1 MFAGNKD
8 RGSVGSAY
16 SASPPRTPE
25 PIERRHDRPRS
36 LHLDIG
42 PGTPE
47 APYHLTGKDIVYS
60 PGALDSVVRVLLASS
75 GYRGMPVSH
84 EPMNGDPGKEP
95 VLVSTTDM
103 DDETGVKR
111 QRRLVPRRRRIAAPP
126 PAVEPVDGLVEPVIE
141 TAPVRALP
149 ETAVSRGGTL
159 PPSISWETVAYGVM
173 VLLAIFTR
181 FWDLGQKALHHD
193 ESLHAYY
200 SWVYSIGNGY
210 RHDPLM
216 HGPFLFHFNALIYLL
231 FGDSDATSR
240 YGPAFFGVLMVAM
253 PWLLRGPRFLGKYG
267 ALAASFF
274 ILVSPSILY
283 QSRYIRHDIYTI
295 GGTLFLFICIFRYL
309 ETPRRA
315 WLIAG
320 SATLAFLFTNHEIVF
335 AIAAIFFLFLYG
347 AVMIEQFTAFRR
359 TGDRRA
365 WELVGVHAGYLIG
378 MLLLLVAV
386 PSSHRHDLLD
396 IPWENP
402 TPAQENAYYKM
413 FVTNPLVIGA
423 TILTIAFLVG
433 LWWVLGRNR
442 PTVASVPAD
451 NAEPAELPAAPAGG
465 RIYMIPADGFS
476 VTSALKTA
484 WMDKTGLLLTAGA
497 FLLVF
502 VPLYTSMFTNM
513 AGLRSST
520 IDTDGTLLYWLGQH
534 DYRRGDQPWFY
545 FIVLLPQYEFI
556 VATLGAVLMT
566 VTFVR
571 AGAALLGWRAGRQ
584 LFFRFFLSVWFVLI
598 FAGLSYAGEKM
609 PWLLVHISLPG
620 CLLAAAMVGALVDM
634 AIAKRSRGVEAIR
647 EPEWFGLAPRDWG
660 LAGMI
665 VLLGAAFVWIAG
677 PLTFGQFI
685 GTPDG
690 SHAGIRRAVTEAAAD
705 NWWWLAIPFLL
716 TAALIIGWIVWRGI
730 QRTSFAVMSA
740 LILGLTLLQ
749 VHAGW
754 RMSMYEA
761 DVPKDM
767 LIYTQTSP
775 DVTRVM
781 SEITALS
788 DELTGGQHLEVWYD
802 SDVSWPFQ
810 WYLRDFDRAR
820 FIGASLSQD
829 PGTASVLL
837 LGGNADM
844 NGQFLQNYTATN
856 YVLRWWFPEETY
868 RGFAIAPEIP
878 VGRSAWRSTDQP
890 HGPIDILRSIFDTV
904 EGEQNMDNQ
913 LRLYRLL
920 MYRDLDWEIG
930 QTPFRL
936 YVRNDLLPL
945 FNSIR
950 YSQ

>member
-1 MFAGNKD
+1 
-8 RGSVGSAY
+8 
-16 SASPPRTPE
+16 
-25 PIERRHDRPRS
+25 
-36 LHLDIG
+36 
-42 PGTPE
+42 
-47 APYHLTGKDIVYS
+47 
-60 PGALDSVVRVLLASS
+60 
-75 GYRGMPVSH
+75 MPVSH
-84 EPMNGDPGKEP
+84 EPTNGDPGKEP
-95 VLVSTTDM
+95 ALVSTTDM
-103 DDETGVKR
+103 DDETGAER
-111 QRRLVPRRRRIAAPP
+111 RRRLVPRRRRTTEPP
-126 PAVEPVDGLVEPVIE
+126 PPVESVDGLVAPVSE
-141 TAPVRALP
+141 SVPVRALP
-149 ETAVSRGGTL
+149 ETAVPRGGVL
-159 PPSISWETVAYGVM
+159 PPSIGWETIAYGVM
-173 VLLAIFTR
+173 VLLAIGSR
-181 FWDLGQKALHHD
+181 FWNLGEKALHHD

-200 SWVYSIGNGY
+200 SWVYSTGGGY
-210 RHDPLM
+210 VHDPLM
-216 HGPFLFHFNALIYLL
+216 HGPFLFHFGALIYLL

-253 PWLLRGPRFLGKYG
+253 PWLLRGPKFLGKYG

-274 ILVSPSILY
+274 ILISPSILY

-335 AIAAIFFLFLYG
+335 AIAAIFFLFLYV

-378 MLLLLVAV
+378 LLVLFVAV
-386 PSSHRHDLLD
+386 PSSHRNDLLD

-402 TPAQENAYYKM
+402 TRAQENAYYKM
-413 FVTNPLVIGA
+413 FLTNPLIIGA
-423 TILTIAFLVG
+423 TILTIAFLIG
-433 LWWVLGRNR
+433 LWWVLIRERRAGEVVGENGISHDQTWVEFGRKYHT
-442 PTVASVPAD
+442 PD
-451 NAEPAELPAAPAGG
+451 
-465 RIYMIPADGFS
+465 DGFS
-476 VTSALKTA
+476 VTAAVGTA
-484 WMDKTGLLLTAGA
+484 WADKTGLLLAVGA

-534 DYRRGDQPWFY
+534 DERRGEQPWFY
-545 FIVLLPQYEFI
+545 FLLLLPQYEFI
-556 VATLGAVLMT
+556 VATLGALLMT
-566 VTFVR
+566 VTFIR
-571 AGAALLGWRAGRQ
+571 AGAALLGWSGGRQ
-584 LFFRFFLSVWFVLI
+584 LFFRLFLSVWFILI
-598 FAGLSYAGEKM
+598 FVGLSYAGEKM

-634 AIAKRSRGVEAIR
+634 AKERRDRVETGDA
-647 EPEWFGLAPRDWG
+647 EWSWFGLSLRDWSLTG
-660 LAGMI
+660 ALL
-665 VLLGAAFVWIAG
+665 LLGGALVWIAAQ
-677 PLTFGQFI
+677 LTYGQFQNVS
-685 GTPDG
+685 DG
-690 SHAGIRRAVTEAAAD
+690 DRMRLRRIVTEAAAD
-705 NWWWLAIPFLL
+705 HWWWMAIPLL
-716 TAALIIGWIVWRGI
+716 LAAALVIGWVVWRGV
-730 QRTSFAVMSA
+730 QRASFALMGAVV
-740 LILGLTLLQ
+740 LGLTLLQ

-754 RMSMYEA
+754 RLSMHEA

-781 SEITALS
+781 HEITALS
-788 DELTGGQHLEVWYD
+788 EELTGGQHLEVWYD
-802 SDVSWPFQ
+802 SGVSWPFQ
-810 WYLRDFDRAR
+810 WYLRNFDKAR

-829 PGTASVLL
+829 PGNAPVLL
-837 LGGNADM
+837 LGGNADFS
-844 NGQFLQNYTATN
+844 GQYLQNYTATN

-878 VGRSAWRSTDQP
+878 VGRSAWRSTEQP
-890 HGPIDILRSIFDTV
+890 HGPFDILSSIFDTV
-904 EGEQNMDNQ
+904 SGEQDMDHQ

-930 QTPFRL
+930 QTPFQL

>member
-1 MFAGNKD
+1 
-8 RGSVGSAY
+8 V
-16 SASPPRTPE
+16 
-25 PIERRHDRPRS
+25 
-36 LHLDIG
+36 
-42 PGTPE
+42 
-47 APYHLTGKDIVYS
+47 
-60 PGALDSVVRVLLASS
+60 
-75 GYRGMPVSH
+75 PVSH
-84 EPMNGDPGKEP
+84 ESTNGDLHEEP
-95 VLVSTTDM
+95 VLVSTTDNL
-103 DDETGVKR
+103 EESSA
-111 QRRLVPRRRRIAAPP
+111 RRASQLVPRRRRGIANQPVQEESSAVVEQSPQDARSSI
-126 PAVEPVDGLVEPVIE
+126 PASQPIQS
-141 TAPVRALP
+141 T
-149 ETAVSRGGTL
+149 SWSI
-159 PPSISWETVAYGVM
+159 PSSVSWETLAYVVL
-173 VLLAIFTR
+173 VLLAIGTR
-181 FWDLGQKALHHD
+181 FWNLGEKALHHD

-200 SWVYSIGNGY
+200 SWVYSVGDGY

-240 YGPAFFGVLMVAM
+240 YGPAFFGVLMVAL

-274 ILVSPSILY
+274 ILISPSILY

-335 AIAAIFFLFLYG
+335 AIAAIFFLFLYA

-365 WELVGVHAGYLIG
+365 WELAGVHAGYLVL
-378 MLLLLVAV
+378 MLLLYALVPA
-386 PSSHRHDLLD
+386 SRKHELME

-402 TPAQENAYYKM
+402 TRAQENAYYRM
-413 FVTNPLVIGA
+413 FLSNPLIIGA
-423 TILTIAFLVG
+423 IVLTVLFLVG
-433 LWWVLGRNR
+433 LWWTLGRDR
-442 PTVASVPAD
+442 PQAMIETENED
-451 NAEPAELPAAPAGG
+451 GEEIAAVVPAGG
-465 RIYMIPADGFS
+465 RIYFTPADGFS
-476 VTSALKTA
+476 VTGAVRAA
-484 WMDKTGLLLTAGA
+484 WDDRNGLLMALGA
-497 FLLVF
+497 YLLVF

-534 DYRRGDQPWFY
+534 DYRRGEQPWFY
-545 FIVLLPQYEFI
+545 FLLLLPQYEYI
-556 VATLGAVLMT
+556 AATLGAILMV

-571 AGAALLGWRAGRQ
+571 AGAALLGWSGGRQ
-584 LFFRFFLSVWFVLI
+584 LFFRLFLSIWFLLI

-620 CLLAAAMVGALVDM
+620 CLLAAALVGGLVDM
-634 AIAKRSRGVEAIR
+634 AAAKRASGTESNR
-647 EPEWFGLAPRDWG
+647 EWSWFGLSLRDWG
-660 LAGMI
+660 FATAL
-665 VLLGAAFVWIAG
+665 VLIGGAFVWIAA
-677 PLTFGQFI
+677 PLTYGQFI
-685 GTPDG
+685 QTDDG
-690 SHAGIRRAVTEAAAD
+690 SHAGIRRYVTENAAD
-705 NWWWLAIPFLL
+705 HWWWLAIPFLL
-716 TAALIIGWIVWRGI
+716 ASVAIVGWIVWRGI
-730 QRTSFAVMSA
+730 QRTSFAVLSA
-740 LILGLTLLQ
+740 LLVGLALMQ

-754 RMSMYEA
+754 RLSMHDA

-781 SEITALS
+781 NEIGALS
-788 DELTGGQHLEVWYD
+788 EELTGGEHLEVWYD
-802 SDVSWPFQ
+802 SGVSWPFQ
-810 WYLRDFDRAR
+810 WYLRNYDNAR

-829 PGTASVLL
+829 PGNAPVLL
-837 LGGNADM
+837 LGGNSDLSSQYLA
-844 NGQFLQNYTATN
+844 NYTATN

-878 VGRSAWRSTDQP
+878 VGRSAWQSADQA
-890 HGPIDILRSIFDTV
+890 HGPFDILRSVFDTV
-904 EGEQNMDNQ
+904 DGEQNIDNQ

-936 YVRNDLLPL
+936 YIRNDLLPL
-945 FNSIR
+945 YNSIR

>member
-1 MFAGNKD
+1 M
-8 RGSVGSAY
+8 
-16 SASPPRTPE
+16 
-25 PIERRHDRPRS
+25 
-36 LHLDIG
+36 
-42 PGTPE
+42 
-47 APYHLTGKDIVYS
+47 
-60 PGALDSVVRVLLASS
+60 
-75 GYRGMPVSH
+75 SH
-84 EPMNGDPGKEP
+84 EQTNGDPGKEP
-95 VLVSTTDM
+95 VLVSTTEM
-103 DDETGVKR
+103 DDETRAER
-111 QRRLVPRRRRIAAPP
+111 QRRLVPRRRRNTE
-126 PAVEPVDGLVEPVIE
+126 PASPDESVDGRVEPVIT
-141 TAPVRALP
+141 TAPLRALP
-149 ETAVSRGGTL
+149 ENAIPGAGVL
-159 PPSISWETVAYGVM
+159 PSSIGWESIAYMVM
-173 VLLAIFTR
+173 VLLAIGSR
-181 FWDLGQKALHHD
+181 FWNLGEKALHHD

-200 SWVYSIGNGY
+200 SWVYSTGGGY
-210 RHDPLM
+210 VHDPLM
-216 HGPFLFHFNALIYLL
+216 HGPFLFHFGALIYLL

-253 PWLLRGPRFLGKYG
+253 PWLLRGPKFLGKYG

-274 ILVSPSILY
+274 ILISPSILY

-335 AIAAIFFLFLYG
+335 AIAAIFFLFLYA

-359 TGDRRA
+359 TGDRRG
-365 WELVGVHAGYLIG
+365 WELIGVHTGYLVL
-378 MLLLLVAV
+378 MLLLYALV
-386 PSSHRHDLLD
+386 PGSHRADLLD

-402 TPAQENAYYKM
+402 TQAQQNAYYKM
-413 FVTNPLVIGA
+413 LVTNPLIIGA
-423 TILTIAFLVG
+423 TILTIAFLIG
-433 LWWVLGRNR
+433 LWWVLGRAR
-442 PTVASVPAD
+442 PAPVTSVVGNGADGGLAGSGEVAIV
-451 NAEPAELPAAPAGG
+451 PAGG
-465 RIYMIPADGFS
+465 RLYFTPDDGFS
-476 VTSALKTA
+476 VTGAVRSA
-484 WMDKTGLLLTAGA
+484 WVDKTGLLLALGA

-534 DYRRGDQPWFY
+534 DFRRGDQPWFY
-545 FIVLLPQYEFI
+545 FLVLLPQYEYL
-556 VATLGAVLMT
+556 VATLGALLMT

-571 AGAALLGWRAGRQ
+571 AGAALLGWSGGRQ
-584 LFFRFFLSVWFVLI
+584 LFFRLFLSVWFLLI

-620 CLLAAAMVGALVDM
+620 CLLAGAMVGALVDM
-634 AIAKRSRGVEAIR
+634 AKERRDRAETGDDEWS
-647 EPEWFGLAPRDWG
+647 WFGLSLRDWG
-660 LAGMI
+660 LTGALL
-665 VLLGAAFVWIAG
+665 VLGGAFVWVAAQI
-677 PLTFGQFI
+677 TYGQFQDVS
-685 GTPDG
+685 DG
-690 SHAGIRRAVTEAAAD
+690 DRMRLRRIVTDAAAD
-705 NWWWLAIPFLL
+705 HWWWMAIPFLL
-716 TAALIIGWIVWRGI
+716 ATALVIGWVVWRGI
-730 QRTSFAVMSA
+730 QRTSFALMGAVV
-740 LILGLTLLQ
+740 LGLTLLQ

-754 RMSMYEA
+754 RMSMHEA

-781 SEITALS
+781 NEITALS
-788 DELTGGQHLEVWYD
+788 DELTGGRHLEVWYD
-802 SDVSWPFQ
+802 SGVSWPFQ
-810 WYLRDFDRAR
+810 WYLRNFDKAR

-829 PGTASVLL
+829 PGNAPVLL
-837 LGGNADM
+837 LGGNADLS
-844 NGQFLQNYTATN
+844 GQYLQNYTATD

-878 VGRSAWRSTDQP
+878 VGRSAWRSAEQP
-890 HGPIDILRSIFDTV
+890 HGPFDILSSIFDTV
-904 EGEQNMDNQ
+904 SGEQNMDHQ

-930 QTPFRL
+930 QTPFQL